1 MKRII
6 DISPPLS
13 PETAVY
19 PGDTPLSRHVALDM
33 KSGDILTLSSITTTL
48 HVGAHTDAPSH
59 YAKDGDSIEKRP
71 LDRYIGDCQVIH
83 VDVGPRERIQPSHL
97 TVPITAARVL
107 FRTNTFPNPNHF
119 SEDFAALSPALI
131 THLAAH
137 DVVLVGIDTPS
148 VDLSDDKVLASHTA
162 IYASDIAILEGIVL
176 SDVPEGHYT
185 LVALPLP
192 IVGADASPVRAV
204 LLCD

>member
-6 DISPPLS
+6 DISPLLS

-48 HVGAHTDAPSH
+48 HIGAHTDAPSH

-83 VDVGPRERIQPSHL
+83 VDVRPRERIQPSHL
-97 TVPITAARVL
+97 TVPITATRVL
-107 FRTNTFPNPNHF
+107 FRTDTFPNPNHF
-119 SEDFAALSPALI
+119 STDFAALSPALI
-131 THLAAH
+131 THLAAQG
-137 DVVLVGIDTPS
+137 VVLVGIDTPS

-162 IYASDIAILEGIVL
+162 IYESDIAILEGIVL
-176 SDVPEGHYT
+176 NDVPQGNYT